1 MEEKKKK
8 RSKTNPDLKVE
19 VIGSP
24 MEALESL
31 PKEMQDCFY
40 RTLYERILEL
50 HTAKQDGQNT
60 TNNSEKA
67 ED

>member
-8 RSKTNPDLKVE
+8 RTICTPDLKVE

-24 MEALESL
+24 KQALDSL
-31 PKEMQDCFY
+31 PKDMQDCFY
-40 RTLYERILEL
+40 RTIYERILEL
-50 HTAKQDGQNT
+50 HTAKKNEQNN

>member
-8 RSKTNPDLKVE
+8 RTKCTPDLKVE

-24 MEALESL
+24 KEALDSL
-31 PKEMQDCFY
+31 PKDLQDCFY
-40 RTLYERILEL
+40 RTIYERILEL
-50 HTAKQDGQNT
+50 HTAKQNEQKD
-60 TNNSEKA
+60 TNKSEKA

>member
-8 RSKTNPDLKVE
+8 RTKCAPDLKVE

-24 MEALESL
+24 KQALDSL
-31 PKEMQDCFY
+31 PKDMQDCFY
-40 RTLYERILEL
+40 RTIYERILEL
-50 HTAKQDGQNT
+50 HTAKKNEQNN